1 MSASWWLIMAVRT
14 CNPFQWE
21 TNAAT
26 VLSFAKAPRAQG
38 HKPARLVTIPEPQE
52 EAPRGARMCGHTVI
66 CSKHDGM
73 NKNSGFQQNCGI
85 LHWLSTSFLYLT
97 VNSWGFWRSFR
108 SDWLNITEAAIFFK
122 ASFLAAGSSFWNRRR
137 DVKGLANGVRAC
149 DRISDDRGVFLSD
162 WYRSS
167 LLAAA
172 LVSELHVTLL
182 HGGKQLI

>member
-26 VLSFAKAPRAQG
+26 VLSSAKAPRAQG

-73 NKNSGFQQNCGI
+73 NKNSGFQQNYGI
-85 LHWLSTSFLYLT
+85 LHWLSTTFLYLT

-108 SDWLNITEAAIFFK
+108 SDWLNITEAAIFLSIFF
-122 ASFLAAGSSFWNRRR
+122 SCRILFLKQKKGCKGACEWCQGMWQDFRWQGS
-137 DVKGLANGVRAC
+137 
-149 DRISDDRGVFLSD
+149 FLSD

-167 LLAAA
+167 PLAAA